1 MFRFHCLRRKE
12 RNGSSSLKV
21 TVVHNDS
28 AFDAS
33 VVPDLCLSSVSSV
46 NATLMETVFFFVFF
60 LRVQNIWGRATQ
72 VEMRWLE
79 EQIRS
84 GCMYQKK
91 TNKL

>member
-33 VVPDLCLSSVSSV
+33 VVPDLCLSSVNSV
-46 NATLMETVFFFVFF
+46 NATLMETVFFFFFF
-60 LRVQNIWGRATQ
+60 LGYKIFG
-72 VEMRWLE
+72 E
-79 EQIRS
+79 EQLELKCV
-84 GCMYQKK
+84 G
-91 TNKL
+91 